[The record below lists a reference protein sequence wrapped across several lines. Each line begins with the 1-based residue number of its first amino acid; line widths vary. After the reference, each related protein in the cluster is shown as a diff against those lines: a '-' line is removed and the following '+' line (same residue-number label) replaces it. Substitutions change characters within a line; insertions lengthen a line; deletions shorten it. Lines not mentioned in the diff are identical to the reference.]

1 MARRRILSTSNR
13 GGQRAASGYCNRRF
27 PGSTSRGGTLFAAG
41 YNRRVLRILTAALA
55 LAAALPAQTNFFP
68 LKDIRPGMHGVGK
81 TVFAGNRIDEFQVE
95 ILGVL
100 DNIGPKQSLI
110 LGRLSGGGLEHIG
123 VMQGMSGS
131 PVYIDGK
138 LIGAVAMAFPYA
150 KDPIAGIRP
159 IEEMV
164 AHAAPA
170 PSQRPTVALADR
182 DLLHLFPRPL
192 PAISSDA
199 RLVDIAT
206 PVSFGGFSRETL
218 EAFAPQLRA
227 LGLEPRQGATGA
239 GNLGQKLGNPAD
251 LKPGSMISVELM
263 AGDMSVG
270 ADGTLTYIDG
280 NRVYAFGHR
289 FLSVGQTALP
299 FARSEVV
306 ALLPA
311 LNTSFK
317 LSSAKEWMGVI
328 NRDCDT
334 SVSGELGKLPPLT
347 PLAVSVLR
355 NGRPIDSYHMQMV
368 DDPLLSP
375 LLIQMAVSSA
385 IDATE
390 RSVGPSSIRVSG
402 QIEFRNAPAPLK
414 ISNFYAMDSNTA
426 QQASTS
432 AAVPAAFAMQS
443 GFDAL
448 ALKRV
453 DLEIA
458 VYDTKREFKI
468 DGVTASPRTARPGD
482 TIHLNIS
489 LVGENGA
496 ESVRQLD
503 YRVPIGAEP
512 GPLFFTIAD
521 ATSTNLADYQQT
533 LAATMRGPEQ
543 VLQLLNGLHGNNK
556 AYVRVWRQNPAYQIE
571 GADLPDPP
579 PSVAMILGRSQ
590 SNLGGVSQGR
600 NSKIAQMEIDGGD
613 AAITGSKTIQVE
625 IKNE

>member
-1 MARRRILSTSNR
+1 
-13 GGQRAASGYCNRRF
+13 
-27 PGSTSRGGTLFAAG
+27 
-41 YNRRVLRILTAALA
+41 
-55 LAAALPAQTNFFP
+55 
-68 LKDIRPGMHGVGK
+68 
-81 TVFAGNRIDEFQVE
+81 
-95 ILGVL
+95 
-100 DNIGPKQSLI
+100 
-110 LGRLSGGGLEHIG
+110 
-123 VMQGMSGS
+123 
-131 PVYIDGK
+131 
-138 LIGAVAMAFPYA
+138 MAFPYA

-159 IEEMV
+159 IEDMV

-170 PSQRPTVALADR
+170 LAPRPVVALGDR
-182 DLLHLFPRPL
+182 DLLRLFQRPQ
-192 PAISSDA
+192 PAMTGEA

-227 LGLEPRQGATGA
+227 LGLEPRQGVSGGGKLAPG
-239 GNLGQKLGNPAD
+239 LGNPAN
-251 LKPGSMISVELM
+251 LQPGSMISVELM

-270 ADGTLTYIDG
+270 ADGTITHIDG

-289 FLSVGQTALP
+289 FLAVGDTALP

-328 NRDCDT
+328 NQDRDT
-334 SVSGELGKLPPLT
+334 AVSGELGRLPTMT
-347 PLAVSVLR
+347 PLSVAVTR
-355 NGRPIDSYHMQMV
+355 NGRPVESYQMQMV
-368 DDPLLSP
+368 NDPLLSP

-390 RSVGPSSIRVSG
+390 RAVGPSSIRVSG

-414 ISNFYAMDSNTA
+414 IANYYAMDTNTA
-426 QQASTS
+426 QQASTA

-453 DLEIA
+453 DLEVA
-458 VYDTKREFKI
+458 VYDGKREFKI
-468 DGVTASPRTARPGD
+468 DGVTASPRTAQPGD
-482 TIHLNIS
+482 TIRLNVT
-489 LVGENGA
+489 LVGEHGA
-496 ESVRQLD
+496 ETVREVD
-503 YRVPIGAEP
+503 YRVPVGAEP
-512 GPLFFTIAD
+512 GPLFFTVAD
-521 ATSTNLADYQQT
+521 ASSTNIADYQQT

-543 VLQLLNGLHGNNK
+543 VLGLLNGLHANNK
-556 AYVRVWRQNPAYQIE
+556 AYVRVWRQNPAYQVE

-590 SNLGGVSQGR
+590 TNLAGVSQAR
-600 NSKIAQMEIDGGD
+600 NSKVAQLEIDCGE
-613 AAITGSKTIQVE
+613 AAVTGSKTIQVG